1 MVYRVSREPS
11 KRPPGVK
18 YSWASSVLLTFE
30 DTKCGTI
37 IYGESGNGKKEESS

>member
-1 MVYRVSREPS
+1 MVYRVSR
-11 KRPPGVK
+11 
-18 YSWASSVLLTFE
+18 SVLLTFE